1 MLDCVLARWQPGI
14 GDPTWQGWA
23 TVLVYLTAGVL
34 ALYASQTALPAAAAA
49 RVRERVF
56 WNLIWLV
63 LVALAVNKQLDLQ
76 SALTAAG
83 RCLAQAQGWYDQRR
97 LVQIGFLMGLAA
109 LALVFLTMLLVLLR
123 GSLSRSALPIM
134 GFVFVCTFVL
144 MRAIGFHDADQLLG
158 MPVLGWRANTIL
170 EWIGPALISLGAI
183 RLARCPVR

>member
-23 TVLVYLTAGVL
+23 TVLVYLAAGVS
-34 ALYASQTALPAAAAA
+34 ALYASHTALPAAAP
-49 RVRERVF
+49 VRERLF
-56 WNLIWLV
+56 WNLTWLV

-76 SALTAAG
+76 SALTAGG
-83 RCLAQAQGWYDQRR
+83 RCLAQAQGWYDQRH

-144 MRAIGFHDADQLLG
+144 MRAIGFHDADQFLG
-158 MPVLGWRANTIL
+158 LPVLGLRANTIL

-183 RLARCPVR
+183 RLARFPVR